1 VHILLFTG
9 TDKDAFVKS
18 DATILNTLIFLIL
31 SWVLIGGG
39 LYFVYES
46 RTADFMKNQYEI
58 SEHGLNITRNEIENY
73 ISQSRHLLSL
83 LIKNHPAV
91 IQKLAASPASTSIYT
106 ELGELVRSYFPE
118 MINFTLVENQ
128 GNILLGDP
136 NNFIGR
142 SCRADIEQFS
152 QTWKD
157 NEIAIHSRAHTDIY
171 HIDILQK
178 IPNLIGS
185 SKGIFFVSLDIWV
198 LQRLINNGQPYNH
211 NFFLVRIQD
220 DGHFLIEMG
229 AKGSRSKIN
238 RDKFLT
244 EAEIASI
251 YSRVLI
257 PGTKWEIVDLIDQE
271 YLQANKFSYLQDA
284 LSIGGLYLILSLLFF
299 YVFRRGELKR
309 LHLDEEIRKLN
320 SSLRQTVKQRTTQ
333 LEQSK
338 QLLTYQA
345 THDSLTGL
353 KNRKEF
359 EIQIEQTVVDAK
371 HNEKLHSV
379 VLYVDLDHFKIIN
392 ETCGIAAGD
401 EMIKQIAISLGGI
414 LRRNDLLARIGG
426 DEFGILL
433 RGCDPLQAELIART
447 IRAQIGTQAFMWDNK
462 KFDISASIGVAEITE
477 EVVDAFDLLRE
488 VESACSA
495 AKEMGRNQVHLYH
508 PDDTMYQNRR
518 NEMYWSGETIRL
530 IDSDR
535 MELFGQKI
543 QAISGQDIADW
554 YEVLVRLRDKEDKL
568 IYPDVFI
575 PALEQYGGIDKLDRQ
590 VVSKSIEFLAQHPG
604 IRLNINLSGKS
615 VGNIEMLALISE
627 LIAEYQVLPESLV
640 FEITETVA
648 MTNISLARK
657 FIQGIKDLGCQL
669 ALDDF
674 GSGMSSFSYLKNLDV
689 DYVKLDGS
697 FVRNLHVD
705 PVNHAM
711 VESINGVVRVMCKE
725 CIAEFVENHEINQEL
740 ENIGVAYGQG
750 FYIHKPQNLK
760 TIEFQ
765 SQPSNN
771 SVDFDV
777 S

>member
-1 VHILLFTG
+1 MKFDT
-9 TDKDAFVKS
+9 
-18 DATILNTLIFLIL
+18 TILNTLIFLIL

-39 LYFVYES
+39 LSFVYQS
-46 RTADFMKNQYEI
+46 RTADFIKNQYEI
-58 SEHGLNITRNEIENY
+58 SEHGLKITRSEIENY

-83 LIKNHPAV
+83 LIKNHPTV
-91 IQKLAASPASTSIYT
+91 IQKLAANPVSSSIYS
-106 ELGELVRSYFPE
+106 ELGDVVRSYFPE

-128 GNILLGDP
+128 GSILLADP
-136 NNFIGR
+136 NNFVGR
-142 SCRADIEQFS
+142 SCRADIEKFS

-178 IPNLIGS
+178 IPNLIGLS
-185 SKGIFFVSLDIWV
+185 DGIFFVSLDTWV
-198 LQRLINNGQPYNH
+198 LQRLINNGQPYH
-211 NFFLVRIQD
+211 HQFFLIRIQD
-220 DGHFLIEMG
+220 DGRFLIEMG
-229 AKGSRSKIN
+229 AKGSRSKIS
-238 RDKFLT
+238 RDKYLS

-257 PGTKWEIVDLIDQE
+257 PGTKWEMVDLIDHK
-271 YLQANKFSYLQDA
+271 YLQANKLSYLQDA

-320 SSLRQTVKQRTTQ
+320 ASLTQTVKQRTTQ

-338 QLLTYQA
+338 QLLSYQA
-345 THDSLTGL
+345 THDALTGL

-359 EIQIEQTVVDAK
+359 EIQISQAVEEVK
-371 HNEKLHSV
+371 HNVELAAV
-379 VLYVDLDHFKIIN
+379 VLYIDLDHFKIIN
-392 ETCGIAAGD
+392 ETCGLAAGD

-414 LRRNDLLARIGG
+414 LRRNDQLARIGG

-433 RGCDPLQAELIART
+433 RECNLIQAELIALT
-447 IRAQIGTQAFMWDNK
+447 IRTQISAHAFMWDNK
-462 KFDISASIGVAEITE
+462 KFDISASIGVAEVTE
-477 EVVDAFDLLRE
+477 EVVDASDLLRE

-495 AKEMGRNQVHLYH
+495 AKVMGRNRVHLYH
-508 PDDTMYQNRR
+508 PDDTMSQNRR

-530 IDSDR
+530 IESGR

-543 QAISGQDIADW
+543 QAISGQDIPDW
-554 YEVLVRLRDKEDKL
+554 YEILVRLRDNENNL

-590 VVSKSIEFLAQHPG
+590 VVIKSIEFLAQHPG

-615 VGNIEMLALISE
+615 VGNQEMLTLIRN
-627 LIAEYQVLPESLV
+627 LIAQHQILPESLV

-648 MTNISLARK
+648 MTNVSQARK
-657 FIQGIKDLGCQL
+657 FIQGIKDQGCQL

-697 FVRNLHVD
+697 FVRNLHTDLVH
-705 PVNHAM
+705 HAM
-711 VESINGVVRVMCKE
+711 VESINGVVRVMGKE
-725 CIAEFVENHEINQEL
+725 CIAEFIENEEINRKLQD
-740 ENIGVAYGQG
+740 IGVAYGQG
-750 FYIHKPQNLK
+750 YYIHKPQNLK
-760 TIEFQ
+760 SIEFQ
-765 SQPSNN
+765 SQPSNI